1 MKTSFKISF
10 DACFFFYATK
20 RKSRFAG
27 DFVATCFRSVS
38 LCWNC
43 AFAHFQN
50 KFEKLFAC
58 FFFYATKRN
67 SHNKKAFE
75 NAFAFLEKGE
85 NDWTVKLL
93 CCKSWSGKKFST
105 QSLLSCEEN
114 RCWWFYIVLI
124 IHFENQFQN
133 FICCLF
139 FLFSNCELV
148 KNGCFISTLMLSCSD
163 FLRQEFTLK

>member
-1 MKTSFKISF
+1 MLVFSFMRPNENRTLLAILSQLT
-10 DACFFFYATK
+10 YW
-20 RKSRFAG
+20 RM
-27 DFVATCFRSVS
+27 S

-148 KNGCFISTLMLSCSD
+148 KNGVFYIYTDVIMWG
-163 FLRQEFTLK
+163 FLR